1 MRCESTQTNVPSQE
15 PKLKCVCQACWL
27 AKSNLNPQN
36 KVVLFLAQSNRIGA
50 HHLGQKN
57 KQGKLE
63 RKGDNGFISK
73 NIGEN
78 KILGAL

>member
-15 PKLKCVCQACWL
+15 PKLKCLCQACWL

-36 KVVLFLAQSNRIGA
+36 KVVLFLDQSNRIGA
-50 HHLGQKN
+50 HHLGQNN

-73 NIGEN
+73 
-78 KILGAL
+78 K